1 MFKELIRQSRGLL
14 AAATAAS
21 VARGVCSILM
31 VTQITA
37 TLAATQAPGWQS
49 SAALHFALTVLA
61 LWLAHM
67 SCNIL
72 FERLAHGVHAQTRS
86 FICERVL
93 HADYARLEQVGA
105 PAIQAALTEHSTNVS
120 SFFVSFPAILTNA
133 IVVTGC
139 LIYMATLSGQVFA
152 CAALVIGLG
161 ALGYHLAHLRAIRH
175 LRQASGEQDRLFG
188 HFRSMLDGAKE
199 LRLNGKKRQLFGRGV
214 LGQSIDL
221 VRRERSL
228 GMAIFVAASSWGNF
242 LIYAFI
248 GLVLFV
254 LVGDVPD
261 RGRILTGY
269 AVLFIYMITP
279 LEILL
284 MNVPRANLA
293 KVSARRI
300 DEVIQALDNG
310 QPRSTV
316 VALPPQ
322 HQAAP
327 ELLRLQLSGVL
338 HRYYH
343 EQHDEFFTMG
353 PIDLSFTP
361 GEVVFLVGGNG
372 SGKTTLAKLLVG
384 LYVPQEGAILWN
396 GSAVDDANR
405 DAYRQL
411 FSTVFSDFHLFDQL
425 LEGGRPGLDAEA
437 NRLLERLQLQHV
449 VQVKGGAFTTR
460 ALSQGQRKR
469 LALVVAALEDR
480 PFMVFDEWA
489 ADQDPLFKEVFYR
502 EILPELKAQGKA
514 VLVISHDDRYFDQA
528 DVLLSLENGQL
539 TRRSAVLK
547 PATAVQQRVV
557 NLAARPPSLHTP

>member
-49 SAALHFALTVLA
+49 TAALHFALTVLA

-67 SCNIL
+67 TCNIL
-72 FERLAHGVHAQTRS
+72 FERLAHGVHAQSRR

-120 SFFVSFPAILTNA
+120 TFFVSFPAILTNA
-133 IVVTGC
+133 IVVSGC
-139 LIYMATLSGQVFA
+139 MIYMATLSAQVFA
-152 CAALVIGLG
+152 CAVLVIGLG
-161 ALGYHLAHLRAIRH
+161 AAGYHLAHLRAIRH
-175 LRQASGEQDRLFG
+175 LRQASGEQDRLFS

-199 LRLNGKKRQLFGRGV
+199 LRLNGRKRRLFGREV
-214 LGQSIDL
+214 LGQSIDR
-221 VRRERSL
+221 VRHERSL
-228 GMAIFVAASSWGNF
+228 GMAIFVAATSWGNF

-261 RGRILTGY
+261 RNRILTGY

-284 MNVPRANLA
+284 MNAPRANLA

-300 DEVIQALDNG
+300 DEVVQALDNG
-310 QPRSTV
+310 RPRAPAA
-316 VALPPQ
+316 ALPQQ
-322 HQAAP
+322 HQPHQPAP
-327 ELLRLQLSGVL
+327 ELQRLQLSGVL

-353 PIDLSFTP
+353 PIDLAFAP

-372 SGKTTLAKLLVG
+372 SGKTTLAKLLAG
-384 LYVPQEGAILWN
+384 LYRPGEGHILLNGRPVSWQPDVEGEGEARVPDEQ
-396 GSAVDDANR
+396 
-405 DAYRQL
+405 YRQL
-411 FSTVFSDFHLFDQL
+411 FATVFSDFHLFESL
-425 LEGGRPGLDAEA
+425 LETGGAELDARGNE
-437 NRLLERLQLQHV
+437 LLAKLYLHHK
-449 VQVKGGAFTTR
+449 VQIRDGAFTTR
-460 ALSQGQRKR
+460 ALSMGQRKR
-469 LALVVAALEDR
+469 LALVVAVLEDR
-480 PFMVFDEWA
+480 PFFIFDEWA
-489 ADQDPLFKEVFYR
+489 ADQDPVFKKVFYHEVLGQLR
-502 EILPELKAQGKA
+502 AAGKT
-514 VLVISHDDRYFDQA
+514 VLVISHDDQYFHLA
-528 DVLLSLENGQL
+528 DRMVRMDNG
-539 TRRSAVLK
+539 
-547 PATAVQQRVV
+547 RVV
-557 NLAARPPSLHTP
+557 FDGRWEG

>member
-72 FERLAHGVHAQTRS
+72 FERLAHGVHAQSRS

-372 SGKTTLAKLLVG
+372 SGKTTLAKLLAG
-384 LYVPQEGAILWN
+384 LYRPGEGSILLNGRPVTWQPGEEGEQTVPDEQ
-396 GSAVDDANR
+396 
-405 DAYRQL
+405 YRQL
-411 FSTVFSDFHLFDQL
+411 FATVFSDFHLFESLLETGGAELDARGNQL
-425 LEGGRPGLDAEA
+425 LEKLY
-437 NRLLERLQLQHV
+437 LHHK
-449 VQVKGGAFTTR
+449 VQIRDGAFTTR
-460 ALSQGQRKR
+460 ALSMGQRKR
-469 LALVVAALEDR
+469 LALVVAVLEDR
-480 PFMVFDEWA
+480 PFFIFDEWA
-489 ADQDPLFKEVFYR
+489 ADQDPVFKKVFYHEVLGQLR
-502 EILPELKAQGKA
+502 AAGKT
-514 VLVISHDDRYFDQA
+514 VLVISHDDQYFHLA
-528 DVLLSLENGQL
+528 DRMVRMDNG
-539 TRRSAVLK
+539 
-547 PATAVQQRVV
+547 RVV
-557 NLAARPPSLHTP
+557 FDGRWEG

>member
-1 MFKELIRQSRGLL
+1 VTVFKELIRQSRGLL

-72 FERLAHGVHAQTRS
+72 FERLAHGVHAQSRS

-372 SGKTTLAKLLVG
+372 SGKTTLAKLLAG
-384 LYVPQEGAILWN
+384 LYRPGEGSILLNGRPVTWQPGEEGEQTVPDEQ
-396 GSAVDDANR
+396 
-405 DAYRQL
+405 YRQL
-411 FSTVFSDFHLFDQL
+411 FATVFSDFHLFESLLETGGAELDARGNQL
-425 LEGGRPGLDAEA
+425 LEKLY
-437 NRLLERLQLQHV
+437 LHHK
-449 VQVKGGAFTTR
+449 VQIRDGAFTTR
-460 ALSQGQRKR
+460 ALSMGQRKR
-469 LALVVAALEDR
+469 LALVVAVLEDR
-480 PFMVFDEWA
+480 PFFIFDEWA
-489 ADQDPLFKEVFYR
+489 ADQDPVFKKVFYHEVLGQLR
-502 EILPELKAQGKA
+502 AAGKT
-514 VLVISHDDRYFDQA
+514 VLVISHDDQYFHLA
-528 DVLLSLENGQL
+528 DRMVRMDNG
-539 TRRSAVLK
+539 
-547 PATAVQQRVV
+547 RVV
-557 NLAARPPSLHTP
+557 FDGRWEG